1 MRTEIAGK
9 PSFAHIK
16 LAMEPGETVRAESG
30 AMVRRSPQIR
40 PRAAFNGGFFTALLL
55 KIFGGESLFVNW
67 FTAEAPGELVL
78 TQPAPGD
85 VLELDLDGNELCL
98 TEGAL
103 IAATEGVDIGVAWA
117 GFASWI
123 GGEGLFRLTVAGRGK
138 VWLGGFGALVAV
150 DVHSP
155 LTIDTGHLV
164 AYEPT
169 ISLRTRMSG
178 SIFTSLAGGE
188 GLVMEASG
196 PGRVWL
202 QTRNLDAFAGWIS
215 PYLPG

>member
-1 MRTEIAGK
+1 MQTTIAGR
-9 PSFAHIK
+9 PSFAHIRMA
-16 LAMEPGETVRAESG
+16 LEPGDSVRAESG
-30 AMVRRSPQIR
+30 AMVSRSPSVR
-40 PRAAFNGGFFTALLL
+40 PRAAFNGGLFTALLL
-55 KIFGGESLFVNW
+55 KLFGGESLFVNW
-67 FTAEAPGELVL
+67 FTAEGPGELVL

-85 VLELDLDGNELCL
+85 VLELEVAGREVCL
-98 TEGAL
+98 TQGAL
-103 IAATEGVDIGVAWA
+103 IAATAGVDIGVQWA

-123 GGEGLFRLTVAGRGK
+123 GGEGLFRLTVSGNGK
-138 VWLGGFGALVAV
+138 VWIGGFGALVAV
-150 DVHSP
+150 DVHAP

-169 ISLRTRMSG
+169 ISLQTRMSG

-188 GLVMEASG
+188 GLVMEARG

>member
-1 MRTEIAGK
+1 MQSVIAGK
-9 PSFAHIK
+9 PSFSHIR
-16 LAMEPGETVRAESG
+16 LDLQAGETVRAESG
-30 AMVRRSPQIR
+30 AMVSRSPAIK
-40 PRAAFNGGFFTALLL
+40 PKASWNGGFFTALLL
-55 KIFGGESLFVNW
+55 RFFGGETLFVNW

-78 TQPAPGD
+78 TQPTPGD

-98 TEGAL
+98 TQGSL
-103 IAATEGVDIGVAWA
+103 IAATAGIDVGVSWA
-117 GFASWI
+117 GWASWI
-123 GGEGLFRLTVAGRGK
+123 GGEGLVRLTVSGRGK
-138 VWLGGFGALVAV
+138 VWIGGFGALVPV
-150 DVHSP
+150 DVQTP

-202 QTRNLDAFAGWIS
+202 QTRNIDAFAMWVT